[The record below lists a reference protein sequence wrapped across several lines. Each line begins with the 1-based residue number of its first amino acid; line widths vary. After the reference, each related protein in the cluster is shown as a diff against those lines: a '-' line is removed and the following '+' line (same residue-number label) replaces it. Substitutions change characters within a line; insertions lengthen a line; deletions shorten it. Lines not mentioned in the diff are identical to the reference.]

1 MKKSDICT
9 DSMLEGATTAV
20 AGDEIRKMEGN
31 EKLKYSLMG
40 KAAAA
45 ARENVDTTT
54 TTTSNG
60 GVDMTVLTET
70 LEALDAGKETSA
82 SLQYQVESLNRS
94 EMIMD
99 STQYVLDKARVVLR
113 GMTYLGSI
121 RNYFSE
127 EPILRR
133 SEDIPDGDILEGFL
147 CSECKAMFEG
157 PDSLQCHYAT
167 CHMDDDAYQNWNP
180 YSCDMEDPTL
190 QTQQEY
196 IDALLPVVG
205 EMNVLSRTMDASM
218 RRQNDSLCRMNVK
231 QDTLKDDTLLVTR
244 KASRIAGLRKEKKRG
259 GQNPAYRIVVLSQVG
274 GGSSGKP
281 SYMCVEGRNVQLV
294 EEEVTASGSWQLH
307 DLGNGFC
314 GFRSCLSNKW
324 LGQGPL
330 GGVRCSAH
338 RLGRWEEWQRVDDGG
353 SSPSPTRSLFP
364 IFCTCLKK
372 NEKPASLT

>member
-127 EPILRR
+127 V
-133 SEDIPDGDILEGFL
+133 
-147 CSECKAMFEG
+147 
-157 PDSLQCHYAT
+157 SLG
-167 CHMDDDAYQNWNP
+167 W
-180 YSCDMEDPTL
+180 E
-190 QTQQEY
+190 
-196 IDALLPVVG
+196 
-205 EMNVLSRTMDASM
+205 
-218 RRQNDSLCRMNVK
+218 K
-231 QDTLKDDTLLVTR
+231 
-244 KASRIAGLRKEKKRG
+244 RI
-259 GQNPAYRIVVLSQVG
+259 
-274 GGSSGKP
+274 
-281 SYMCVEGRNVQLV
+281 
-294 EEEVTASGSWQLH
+294 
-307 DLGNGFC
+307 
-314 GFRSCLSNKW
+314 
-324 LGQGPL
+324 
-330 GGVRCSAH
+330 
-338 RLGRWEEWQRVDDGG
+338 
-353 SSPSPTRSLFP
+353 
-364 IFCTCLKK
+364 
-372 NEKPASLT
+372 